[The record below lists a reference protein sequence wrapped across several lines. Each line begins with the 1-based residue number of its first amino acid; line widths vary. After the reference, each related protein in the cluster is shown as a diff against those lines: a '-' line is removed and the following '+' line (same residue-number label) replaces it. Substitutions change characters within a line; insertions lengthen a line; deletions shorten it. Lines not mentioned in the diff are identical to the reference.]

1 MKKAQTLGL
10 ISLVFILLSATC
22 SEVYLPKPK
31 GFNRIDMPVADYQSL
46 QDTFPYHFQY
56 SKYANIS
63 RDTFHLAGRYWI
75 NLNYSD
81 YGALVQLTY
90 KNLRSPSN
98 DINLLLDDA
107 YELSARHNIKA
118 YSIEESILSIQNGQK
133 ASVIELEGEVP
144 SQFQFFTTDTTN
156 HFLRGALYFNVAD
169 KNDSLSPIIEFIK
182 ADVIQMLNTLE
193 WKY

>member
-1 MKKAQTLGL
+1 M
-10 ISLVFILLSATC
+10 LLSATC
-22 SEVYLPKPK
+22 AEDYLPKPK
-31 GFNRIDMPVADYQSL
+31 GFNRIDMPVAEFQSL
-46 QDTFPYHFQY
+46 IDTFPYHFEY
-56 SKYANIS
+56 SKYADVS
-63 RDTFHLAGRYWI
+63 RDTFYLAERFWI
-75 NLNYSD
+75 NLNYTEYD
-81 YGALVQLTY
+81 ALVQLTY
-90 KNLRSPSN
+90 KNLKSPSN

-118 YSIEESILSIQNGQK
+118 YSIEESILTIKNGQK

-156 HFLRGALYFNVAD
+156 HFLRGALYFEVAN
-169 KNDSLSPIIEFIK
+169 KNDSLAPIIEFIK

>member
-1 MKKAQTLGL
+1 MKKTQPLVL

-22 SEVYLPKPK
+22 SEDYLPKPK
-31 GFNRIDMPVADYQSL
+31 GFNRIDLPVADYQSL
-46 QDTFPYHFQY
+46 VDTFPYSFQY
-56 SKYANIS
+56 SKYANVS

-81 YGALVQLTY
+81 YAATVQLTY

-118 YSIEESILSIQNGQK
+118 YSIQESILSIKNGQK

-169 KNDSLSPIIEFIK
+169 KNDSLAPIIEFIK
-182 ADVIQMLNTLE
+182 ADVVQMLNTLE